1 MGFERDRL
9 PDAVSY
15 FENQGLA
22 LKGPGK
28 WKTTRCNFHD
38 GSDSMRVNTSSGAW
52 VCMNCGVKGGDV
64 LAYEMQ
70 ATGVEFVQAARSM
83 GAWVDDGKLHLAV
96 GRKPSP
102 LSPRA
107 ALEVL
112 AFETLIV
119 ALMAADMVKGSA
131 PSGEDLKRLHTAV
144 GRIQALAGEF
154 QP

>member
-38 GSDSMRVNTSSGAW
+38 GSDSMRVNTASGAW
-52 VCMNCGVKGGDV
+52 VCMACGVKGGDV

-70 ATGVEFVQAARSM
+70 STGAEFIRAAQELE
-83 GAWVDDGKLHLAV
+83 AWVDDGRSPAIV
-96 GRKPSP
+96 KPTSLP
-102 LSPRA
+102 PRA
-107 ALEVL
+107 ALEAL
-112 AFETLIV
+112 AFESLVV
-119 ALMAADMVKGSA
+119 ALAGADLTKGKPLA
-131 PSGEDLKRLHTAV
+131 PTDLKRLHVAV
-144 GRIQALAGEF
+144 GRIQALAGEY
-154 QP
+154 QQ

>member
-38 GSDSMRVNTSSGAW
+38 GSDSMRVNTASGAW
-52 VCMNCGVKGGDV
+52 VCMNCGAKGGDV

-70 ATGVEFVQAARSM
+70 STGTEFVQAAQEL
-83 GAWVDDGKLHLAV
+83 GAWVDDGRPPATT
-96 GRKPSP
+96 KPTSLP
-102 LSPRA
+102 PRA
-107 ALEVL
+107 ALEAL
-112 AFETLIV
+112 AFETLVV
-119 ALMAADMVKGSA
+119 ALAGADLAKGKPPA
-131 PSGEDLKRLHTAV
+131 PTDLKRLHVAV
-144 GRIQALAGEF
+144 GRIQALAEEY
-154 QP
+154 QQ